1 MTALLWVL
9 AVALIVIGIAG
20 TILPALPGAIL
31 VFGGIVLAAWIDDF
45 ARIPV
50 WLLVILAVLTALA
63 WIVDYVAA
71 AAGAKKAGASRH
83 AIAGA
88 MIGTVLGI
96 FTGLWGLLF
105 MPLLGAAIGEFIAQ
119 RTCVG
124 PARWGSRPGSDCC
137 WARRPRSRSC
147 SRWSACSSSR
157 CSSEARRRQGAA
169 HDLPPRANPEEIAY
183 LRLRVLRGL
192 SSDAPRRP
200 WRERSSSSR
209 SHNRSAASGAQSRR
223 FAG

>member
-1 MTALLWVL
+1 MALLWGL
-9 AVALIVIGIAG
+9 AVLLILIGIAG

-45 ARIPV
+45 TRIPV
-50 WLLVILAVLTALA
+50 WLLLILAVLTALA

-119 RTCVG
+119 RDLRQAGKVG
-124 PARWGSRPGSDCC
+124 IATWLGLLLGT
-137 WARRPRSRSC
+137 
-147 SRWSACSSSR
+147 
-157 CSSEARRRQGAA
+157 AA
-169 HDLPPRANPEEIAY
+169 KVAI
-183 LRLRVLRGL
+183 V
-192 SSDAPRRP
+192 
-200 WRERSSSSR
+200 
-209 SHNRSAASGAQSRR
+209 
-223 FAG
+223 FAMVGVFIVALLL

>member
-1 MTALLWVL
+1 MTAFLWVL

-45 ARIPV
+45 TRIPV

-119 RTCVG
+119 RNLRRAGKVG
-124 PARWGSRPGSDCC
+124 IATWLGLLLGT
-137 WARRPRSRSC
+137 
-147 SRWSACSSSR
+147 
-157 CSSEARRRQGAA
+157 AA
-169 HDLPPRANPEEIAY
+169 KVAI
-183 LRLRVLRGL
+183 V
-192 SSDAPRRP
+192 
-200 WRERSSSSR
+200 
-209 SHNRSAASGAQSRR
+209 
-223 FAG
+223 FAMVGVFVVALLL

>member
-45 ARIPV
+45 TRIPV
-50 WLLVILAVLTALA
+50 WLLAILAVLTALA

-119 RTCVG
+119 RDLRRAGKVG
-124 PARWGSRPGSDCC
+124 IATWLGLLLGT
-137 WARRPRSRSC
+137 
-147 SRWSACSSSR
+147 
-157 CSSEARRRQGAA
+157 AA
-169 HDLPPRANPEEIAY
+169 KVAI
-183 LRLRVLRGL
+183 V
-192 SSDAPRRP
+192 
-200 WRERSSSSR
+200 
-209 SHNRSAASGAQSRR
+209 
-223 FAG
+223 FAMVGVFIVALLL